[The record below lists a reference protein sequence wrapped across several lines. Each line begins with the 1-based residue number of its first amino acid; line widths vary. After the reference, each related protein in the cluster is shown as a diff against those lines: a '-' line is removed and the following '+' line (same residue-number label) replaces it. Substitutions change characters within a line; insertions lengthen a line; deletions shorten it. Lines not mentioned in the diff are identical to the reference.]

1 MTEKGEIVVS
11 GYGRCILNEREEVE
25 LNREN
30 RRTMRFARRSGRMFI
45 SALSQAVKMS
55 GYNIEEGQKESRGV
69 FYGEF
74 MNLMSDE
81 DHRKE
86 LFDLCKNKEDRF
98 DGGCFFHGIVDYW
111 STVEVLQDVPN
122 IPCFLGAQITKA
134 GGPSET
140 IMANCASG
148 IYALKAATDALNNNE
163 IDVAFVGAASAK
175 NDPLEK
181 EILNARGYFRNGDY
195 AVVDG
200 AAAMVLERRKDL
212 EARGGTVMAEILD
225 IRSSF
230 CGGNGGFQGKGSTV
244 LEDMVRDSAACLE
257 GEEFLYIS
265 GSISKRHVAGEI
277 AAVSK
282 IMGQNLWS
290 EGYKDKKGYTFA
302 ASGLLEIIGW
312 MESSEKNPAIIATFG
327 YGGNN
332 GCVVVR

>member
-1 MTEKGEIVVS
+1 MTEKCEIVVS
-11 GYGRCILNEREEVE
+11 GYGRCILNERDEVE

-30 RRTMRFARRSGRMFI
+30 RRIMRFARRSGRMFI

-55 GYNIEEGQKESRGV
+55 GYNIEEGEKENRGV

-86 LFDLCKNKEDRF
+86 LFDLCKDKENRF
-98 DGGCFFHGIVDYW
+98 DGGCFFRGIVDHW

-134 GGPSET
+134 KGPSET

-148 IYALKAATDALNNNE
+148 IYALKAAVDALNNKE

-175 NDPLEK
+175 SDPLEK
-181 EILNARGYFRNGDY
+181 EILNAQGYFRNGDY

-212 EARGGTVMAEILD
+212 EARGGIVMAEILD
-225 IRSSF
+225 VRSSF
-230 CGGNGGFQGKGSTV
+230 CAGGSEGKGSTV
-244 LEDMVRDSAACLE
+244 TADMVSDSAACLE
-257 GEEFLYIS
+257 GKEFLYIS
-265 GSISKRHVAGEI
+265 GSISKRHVAEEM
-277 AAVSK
+277 AAVNQT
-282 IMGQNLWS
+282 MGQNLWS
-290 EGYKDKKGYTFA
+290 EGYKEKKGYTFA
-302 ASGLLEIIGW
+302 ASGLLEIIEWIEGG
-312 MESSEKNPAIIATFG
+312 KNNPAIVATFG